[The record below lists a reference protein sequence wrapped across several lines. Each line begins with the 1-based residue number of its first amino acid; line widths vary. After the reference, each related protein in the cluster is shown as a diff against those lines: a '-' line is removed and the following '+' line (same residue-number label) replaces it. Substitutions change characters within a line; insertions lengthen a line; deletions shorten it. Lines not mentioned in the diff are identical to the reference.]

1 MIRTADCGWSR
12 AVIIVRVEGGD
23 LTIMNIIGSG
33 VASAVVSFGPAALAA
48 GAVLGGLLL
57 VTATVL
63 VVADARAAA

>member
-1 MIRTADCGWSR
+1 M
-12 AVIIVRVEGGD
+12 
-23 LTIMNIIGSG
+23 TIMTIIGGG

-63 VVADARAAA
+63 VVADACAAA

>member
-1 MIRTADCGWSR
+1 M
-12 AVIIVRVEGGD
+12 
-23 LTIMNIIGSG
+23 TIMTIIGSG

-48 GAVLGGLLL
+48 GGVLGGLLL

>member
-1 MIRTADCGWSR
+1 M
-12 AVIIVRVEGGD
+12 
-23 LTIMNIIGSG
+23 TIMTIIGTG

-48 GAVLGGLLL
+48 GAVLGVLLL